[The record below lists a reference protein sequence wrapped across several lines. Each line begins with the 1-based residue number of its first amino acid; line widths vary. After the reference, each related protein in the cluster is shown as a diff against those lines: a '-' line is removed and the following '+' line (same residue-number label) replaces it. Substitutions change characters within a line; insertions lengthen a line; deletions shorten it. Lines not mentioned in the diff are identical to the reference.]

1 MSLMVNGELR
11 GDWFEEEVEQG
22 AFVRRDSVFR
32 DWITADGSPGAS
44 GATAVSGP
52 SLAATTFMCRTL
64 VPGRIV
70 RLCSG
75 S

>member
-32 DWITADGSPGAS
+32 DWHSRRQS
-44 GATAVSGP
+44 
-52 SLAATTFMCRTL
+52 R
-64 VPGRIV
+64 R
-70 RLCSG
+70 
-75 S
+75 